1 MVQDSWDIHSGEFW
15 LGENCGFSLH
25 LIFPLDSPNCLVTI
39 FMISSII
46 QGAFLAGGDVI
57 IPDYAAEKYS
67 RVAKLLN
74 WTVLENYHDHE
85 QI

>member
-1 MVQDSWDIHSGEFW
+1 MAGNKVSPSI
-15 LGENCGFSLH
+15 LLSLE
-25 LIFPLDSPNCLVTI
+25 SPNSLVTI
-39 FMISSII
+39 FMISSIT

-74 WTVLENYHDHE
+74 WTVLENYHDHWPATTFKNR
-85 QI
+85 